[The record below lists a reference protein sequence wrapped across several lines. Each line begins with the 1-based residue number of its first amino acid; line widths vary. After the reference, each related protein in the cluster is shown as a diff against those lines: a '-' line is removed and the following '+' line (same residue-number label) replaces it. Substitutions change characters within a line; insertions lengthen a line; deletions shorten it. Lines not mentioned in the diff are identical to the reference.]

1 MTILKMTFMK
11 NSVCL
16 GADKNTV
23 GLVIRQCVLPQFRR
37 ISAILY
43 LVINNH
49 NSFVVFAAC
58 ISFAL
63 VPVALSGQSF
73 PNTFSTGE
81 SS

>member
-1 MTILKMTFMK
+1 MIALKVTFMK
-11 NSVCL
+11 NSTCL
-16 GADKNTV
+16 GADKNTA

-58 ISFAL
+58 SSITLFLEAS
-63 VPVALSGQSF
+63 SGQLF
-73 PNTFSTGE
+73 PSTFSTGE